1 MPIRAKK
8 CPFLFPDPGSGLPA
22 PQDLVPPTSLTSS
35 ATTPLLTHSTPAPL
49 LFFQSTSLATTPGP
63 LHMLFPLM
71 QCFPLILHMAPSFR
85 SLLKCYLLRV
95 ACPTSLLQLHNLLT
109 PIILSLIPSHHPLIH
124 LFCCFH
130 FPLECQLHEVKDLG
144 QFCPRAWRIAC
155 PQ

>member
-1 MPIRAKK
+1 MPIREKK
-8 CPFLFPDPGSGLPA
+8 CPLLFPDPGSGLPA
-22 PQDLVPPTSLTSS
+22 PQDLVPPTPLTSS

-49 LFFQSTSLATTPGP
+49 LFQSTSSATTRGP

-71 QCFPLILHMAPSFR
+71 QRFPVILHMAPSFR
-85 SLLKCYLLRV
+85 SLLKCYLLCV
-95 ACPTSLLQLHNLLT
+95 ACPTSLLQSHHLLT

-144 QFCPRAWRIAC
+144 QCCPRAWHTAC